1 MVEVTLRRL
10 GVAVA
15 ALVLALSTA
24 AVPTRAAPFAVDATF
39 DTPSATFDYGHQVV
53 FKQPVTLGAPADRVE
68 ILIDYPGAL
77 GPNVAEVP
85 GATTRGSQTLSFT
98 LQMAQVHLLPNTPLK
113 ARWRIHVGAAVATGP
128 DVSLLYADTGFKWR
142 TQAGSL
148 VTIHWYDGDA
158 AFGQRALD
166 IAEQGVRKAEDTLG
180 VTEKDPIDF
189 FVYADAA
196 PFVAA
201 LGPGT
206 PNTIV
211 GQAHSEIRTMFAL
224 IDPSGSDA
232 TVREVVPHELPH
244 LVFNT
249 AVDNPYH
256 SPPHWLNEGLAVYL
270 SRGYDADDRA
280 MVAAAARAGSL
291 TPLNGLAGN
300 YPTSEDRIFLA
311 YAEGVSAVDFMVRRY
326 GKPALVA
333 LVRSYAKG
341 VTDDEAFTA
350 ALKVDTAGFTTNWLA
365 DLNAKTPVKVG
376 PKAPPAG
383 PLPAGWGAS
392 LSPGTTVAP
401 GAPGTTSVPAET
413 PAAAPGSGSDGSS
426 SSALLLA
433 GTVAIVVLGGGVFL
447 YLRRRPGGGGAA

>member
-1 MVEVTLRRL
+1 MGEVTIRRL
-10 GVAVA
+10 GISIG
-15 ALVLALSTA
+15 ALVLAVSGALA
-24 AVPTRAAPFAVDATF
+24 PALVAPARAAEATF
-39 DTPSATFDYGHQVV
+39 GTPTATFDYGHQVT
-53 FKQPVTLGAPADRVE
+53 FKQPVTLAAQADRVE

-77 GPNVAEVP
+77 GPNVTEVP
-85 GATTRGSQTLSFT
+85 GATSSGSRTLSFT

-113 ARWRIHVGAAVATGP
+113 ARWRVHAGADVVTGP
-128 DVSLLYADTGFKWR
+128 DVSLLYTDTGFKWR

-206 PNTIV
+206 PDTIV

-224 IDPSGSDA
+224 INPDGSDA
-232 TVREVVPHELPH
+232 TVQEVVPHELTH

-256 SPPHWLNEGLAVYL
+256 APPHWLNEGLAVYL

-280 MVAAAARAGSL
+280 MVAAAARDGSL

-300 YPTSEDRIFLA
+300 YPTSSDRIFLA
-311 YAEGVSAVDFMVRRY
+311 YAEGVSAVDFIVRAY

-333 LVRSYAKG
+333 LVNSYAKG
-341 VTDDEAFTA
+341 VTDDQAFTA
-350 ALKVDTAGFTTNWLA
+350 ALKVDTTGFTAAWLA
-365 DLNAKTPVKVG
+365 DLKAKTPVKVG
-376 PKAPPAG
+376 PKAAPAG
-383 PLPAGWGAS
+383 PLPAGWGGS
-392 LSPGTTVAP
+392 VTPGSTAAP
-401 GAPGTTSVPAET
+401 GAPGSTSGPSPTPVPIDGA
-413 PAAAPGSGSDGSS
+413 GSGSDSP
-426 SSALLLA
+426 ALLLVA
-433 GTVAIVVLGGGVFL
+433 GIVALVVIGGGAVL
-447 YLRRRPGGGGAA
+447 LARRRPGGGGA